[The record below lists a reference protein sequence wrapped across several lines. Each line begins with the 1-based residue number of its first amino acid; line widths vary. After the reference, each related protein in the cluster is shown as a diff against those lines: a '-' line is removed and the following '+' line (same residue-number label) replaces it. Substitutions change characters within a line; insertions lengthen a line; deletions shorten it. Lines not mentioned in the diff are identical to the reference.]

1 MPQVITP
8 TFIAF
13 PYGISNTGYPA
24 PPTDGTTGNVYYV
37 SSTSPTGS
45 DTTSA
50 GMTPTTPFKTLA
62 YAATRTTANQGD
74 RIYVMPGH
82 IEAVASA
89 SGIAFGTADLR
100 IIGLGEGR
108 NRPVFT
114 WQSTTAATMDVNV
127 AGVTFENLVFNMAGI
142 DGLVS
147 GLLVKA
153 ADCTLYGCEVIVS
166 SATAQVVIAILTNA
180 NAHRLR
186 ILGCRFL
193 GTTNAGATRIV
204 HLVGATDAVEI
215 GGNVIT
221 AAASTALI
229 ATDSGTANTNLYIHH
244 NTLTQYA
251 ADTPAIEI
259 GDSGVT
265 GLIAYNTVQSNNATT
280 ALENNKCGA
289 YENYGYDSDNQ
300 NQVAVL
306 IPTMGSQLGASR
318 SLVDELLGASI
329 NYNRTNFLS
338 VTADL
343 SSATW
348 NTVAKHAIATV
359 TGCCRV
365 RLVALCTEDLTGGG
379 TLQLGFTGGTSTYI
393 SATTATTIDSGELW
407 LSGTPAADFAYTSV
421 VDRVVNAT
429 TIGYEI
435 LTSAVTD
442 GTIVF
447 LIWFEPLSS
456 TGAVAAG
463 TGATF

>member
-1 MPQVITP
+1 MPQVLTP

-13 PYGISNTGYPA
+13 PYGISGSGYPA

-37 SSTSPTGS
+37 SSTAPTGS

-62 YAATRTTANQGD
+62 YAATRTVANQGD

-89 SGIAFGTADLR
+89 AGIAFGTADLR

-108 NRPVFT
+108 NRPTFT

-127 AGVTFENLVFNMAGI
+127 AGVTFENLVFNMAGV
-142 DGLVS
+142 DGVVS
-147 GLLVKA
+147 GLLIKA
-153 ADCTLYGCEVIVS
+153 ADCTLLNCELLVS
-166 SATAQVVIAILTNA
+166 SATAQVVVALLTNA

-193 GTTNAGATRIV
+193 GTTHAGATRII
-204 HLVGATDAVEI
+204 HLVGATDACEI
-215 GGNVIT
+215 GGNVLT

-229 ATDSGTANTNLYIHH
+229 ATDAGTANTNFYIHH
-244 NTLTQYA
+244 NALTQYA
-251 ADTPAIEI
+251 ADTPAIKI

-265 GLIAYNTVQSNNATT
+265 GLIAYNTVRSNSVTT
-280 ALENNKCGA
+280 QLENNKCGA

-306 IPTMGSQLGASR
+306 IPANGSQLGTSR

-329 NYNRTNFLS
+329 NYNRTNYFA

-343 SSATW
+343 SAAAW

-359 TGCCRV
+359 SGACRIRILPV
-365 RLVALCTEDLTGGG
+365 CTEDLTGGG
-379 TLQLGFTGGTSTYI
+379 TLQLGFGASTATYI
-393 SATTATTIDSGELW
+393 AATTATAIDANEVW
-407 LSGTPAADFAYTSV
+407 LSITPAADFAYTSV
-421 VDRVVNAT
+421 IDRVVNAT
-429 TIGYEI
+429 AVGYEI

-447 LIWFEPLSS
+447 HVWFEPLSS
-456 TGAVAAG
+456 TGSVAAG